1 MRKNKYRGAGF
12 FTRYTNSKPATG
24 PLRKTVKKNN
34 NILNSSTGPR
44 LQPKV
49 GSSDSERGSASR
61 GPLRKTFKK
70 NNNVVKSSTGPLR
83 KTIRNNNNVPSG
95 PIRKG
100 FKKNIIQQPIN
111 MPVDVQ
117 IQNIPLNVTNIDN
130 SDIISAADEN
140 TTTLQHLWNEVYGN
154 GRYDELFDYVLAGK
168 SIDFSTVPKDEGW
181 IQDLKVYLI
190 GPSASKIK
198 TLMNFAPTRSLLS
211 KSLGSLGID
220 KDFITILMNR
230 YKQLSN
236 DDKMKFIEHL
246 KNYAE
251 QYASTASTLRI
262 E

>member
-1 MRKNKYRGAGF
+1 MRKNKYHGAGF
-12 FTRYTNSKPATG
+12 FTRKNNSKPA
-24 PLRKTVKKNN
+24 
-34 NILNSSTGPR
+34 SGPR

-49 GSSDSERGSASR
+49 ESSDSERGSASR
-61 GPLRKTFKK
+61 GPTRKTIRR
-70 NNNVVKSSTGPLR
+70 NNNVVNSSTGPLR
-83 KTIRNNNNVPSG
+83 KTVKNNAIKSTSG

-100 FKKNIIQQPIN
+100 FKTNIMQQPIN
-111 MPVDVQ
+111 NLVGLQ
-117 IQNIPLNVTNIDN
+117 IPLNITNVNN
-130 SDIISAADEN
+130 SNIITLSEPIKTDN

-190 GPSASKIK
+190 GPSTSKIK

-211 KSLGSLGID
+211 KSLTSLGIN
-220 KDFITILMNR
+220 KEFIKVLMDR

-236 DDKMKFIEHL
+236 DDKTKFIEHL